1 MKVLRVISSINP
13 TSGGPGQGIRNMIPA
28 LEQLG
33 IANEV
38 VCLDD
43 TKANFITKSPFTI
56 HALGEANNPWSY
68 HPQLLPWLREHL
80 LRFDAVI
87 VHGLWLYHGFA
98 VYKALK
104 VLQKEGKQIPKMYVM
119 PHGMLDPW
127 FQRAEG
133 RKLKAIRNWVYW
145 KLVEQKVIHAADGI
159 LFTCEEELRLAKE
172 TFRPY
177 APRRELNVGYGIQPP
192 PPRSKEME
200 TAFYQQCPQIQ
211 YSPYL
216 LFLSRIHVK
225 KGVDL
230 LIKAYLQ
237 LKKEGLALPKLVVA
251 GPGLETT
258 YGKEMVQLASVDKDI
273 VFPGMLSG
281 DAKWGAFYGCEAF
294 VLPSHQENFGIA
306 VVEALACGKIVLIS
320 NQVNIWREIDA
331 GKAGIVE
338 PDTQE
343 GVVNLL
349 KKWYKAEK
357 VGLDEKAE
365 TAFKQYFSV
374 SEAATKLQQLFMKI
388 LI

>member
-1 MKVLRVISSINP
+1 MDPSL
-13 TSGGPGQGIRNMIPA
+13 GGPSQGIRNMIPA
-28 LEQLG
+28 LDIIG
-33 IANEV
+33 ISNEV
-38 VCLDD
+38 VCLDQKD
-43 TKANFITKSPFTI
+43 DKFVKNLPFPVHAIGKSK
-56 HALGEANNPWSY
+56 GPWRYQES
-68 HPQLLPWLREHL
+68 LMSWLTLYLEQY
-80 LRFDAVI
+80 DIVI

-104 VLQKEGKQIPKMYVM
+104 ILQRQRKSVPKMYVM

-145 KLVEQKVIHAADGI
+145 KLIEQKIIHAAEGI
-159 LFTCEEELRLAKE
+159 LFTCEEELRLARE

-177 APRRELNVGYGIQPP
+177 APKRELNVGYGIQPP
-192 PPRSKEME
+192 PPRSKEMDM
-200 TAFYQQCPQIQ
+200 AFYQLCPEVQK
-211 YSPYL
+211 SPYL

-251 GPGLETT
+251 GPGLDTT

-294 VLPSHQENFGIA
+294 VLPSHQENFGIS

-320 NQVNIWREIDA
+320 DQVNIWREIEG
-331 GKAGIVE
+331 GKAGMVE
-338 PDTQE
+338 PDTYE
-343 GVVNLL
+343 GMINLL
-349 KKWYKAEK
+349 KRWYKTEK
-357 VGLDEKAE
+357 VGLSEKAD
-365 TAFKQYFSV
+365 TTFQRYFSV
-374 SEAATKLQQLFMKI
+374 SEAAKRFKQI
-388 LI
+388 LEIK